1 MGNKSRQNAKKAP
14 CIIYFHEGF
23 SPYLPFAL
31 RQARIS
37 NPDARIIL
45 LGDSENRI
53 EGIPYEHHLLS
64 DFKSRHQEFLKC
76 YRHFHPGHHGDER
89 RCIERWIYL
98 SEFLKK
104 QQIEEFLFLDSDM
117 LLFSDIREILSR
129 SRGYDAAG
137 APMFWA
143 FCFFLKKNLV
153 ADFTDWIFK
162 QYRNP
167 AVIEK
172 WEAAFRRHLAGENKR
187 GGLIQDMALAKMFIE
202 EKGIRVLD
210 LAQPAKGKMVDSGRL
225 GGAFQHGRKEVD
237 ILFQQEAGGAVET
250 VLGGKTVPLAAVH
263 VAGFYK
269 NHMPGLTGWSWA
281 IFRSF
286 FRPNYR
292 KNIKQLFWY
301 GLNGFRYRRYLK
313 KNYEELQF
321 GSKEC

>member
-1 MGNKSRQNAKKAP
+1 MGNNSRQNAKKAL

-37 NPDARIIL
+37 NPDARVIL
-45 LGDSENRI
+45 LGDGQNRI
-53 EGIPYEHHLLS
+53 HGIEYEHHLLS
-64 DFKSRHQEFLKC
+64 DYEGRHREFLDC
-76 YRHFHPGHHGDER
+76 YRHFHPGHLGDER
-89 RCIERWIYL
+89 RCIERWVYL

-117 LLFSDIREILSR
+117 LLFSDVGEILSK

-143 FCFFLKKNLV
+143 FCYFLKKNLV
-153 ADFTDWIFK
+153 ADFTDWIFQ

-167 AVIEK
+167 EVIKK
-172 WEAAFRRHLAGENKR
+172 WDTAFLRHLAGEKER
-187 GGLIQDMALAKMFIE
+187 GAIIQDMALAKMFIE
-202 EKGIRVLD
+202 EKRVRVLD
-210 LAQPAKGKMVDSGRL
+210 LTQPTNSKIVDSGRL
-225 GGAFQHGRKEVD
+225 GGAFQHKRKDVD
-237 ILFQQEAGGAVET
+237 ILFQQEAGGPVGT
-250 VLGGKTVPLAAVH
+250 VIGGITLALTAVH

-301 GLNGFRYRRYLK
+301 GLNGFRYRCYLRRRRA
-313 KNYEELQF
+313 
-321 GSKEC
+321 S

>member
-1 MGNKSRQNAKKAP
+1 MGNDPQADTKAPP

-23 SPYLPFAL
+23 SPYLPFTL
-31 RQARIS
+31 QQARIS

-45 LGDSENRI
+45 LGDSQNRI
-53 EGIPYEHHLLS
+53 QEIQYEHHLLS
-64 DFKSRHQEFLKC
+64 DYESRHQDFLDC
-76 YRHFHPGHHGDER
+76 YRHFHPGHLGDER

-104 QQIEEFLFLDSDM
+104 QKIEEFLFLDSDM
-117 LLFSDIREILSR
+117 LLFCDVGEILST

-143 FCFFLKKNLV
+143 FCCFLKKNLV
-153 ADFTDWIFK
+153 ADFTDWIFQ

-167 AVIEK
+167 QVIKK
-172 WEAAFRRHLAGENKR
+172 WETAFRRHLAGEKER
-187 GGLIQDMALAKMFIE
+187 GAIIQDMALAKMFIE

-210 LAQPAKGKMVDSGRL
+210 LTQPNGGRVVDSGRL
-225 GGAFQHGRKEVD
+225 GGAFQQKRKDVD
-237 ILFQQEAGGAVET
+237 ILFQKKAGGAVET
-250 VLGGKTVPLAAVH
+250 VIGGITLTLTAVH

-292 KNIKQLFWY
+292 KNMKQLFLY
-301 GLNGFRYRRYLK
+301 GLNGFRYRRYLRRPR
-313 KNYEELQF
+313 
-321 GSKEC
+321 CA

>member
-1 MGNKSRQNAKKAP
+1 MGNEPQGDTKAPP

-23 SPYLPFAL
+23 SPYLPFTL

-64 DFKSRHQEFLKC
+64 DFKSRHQEFIEC
-76 YRHFHPGHHGDER
+76 YRHFHPGHLGDER

-117 LLFSDIREILSR
+117 LLFCDVGEILSK

-143 FCFFLKKNLV
+143 FCYFLKKNLV
-153 ADFTDWIFK
+153 ADFTDWIIQ

-167 AVIEK
+167 TVIKK
-172 WEAAFRRHLAGENKR
+172 WDAAFRRHLAGEKEQ
-187 GGLIQDMALAKMFIE
+187 GAIIQDMALAKMFIE
-202 EKGIRVLD
+202 ERGIRVSD
-210 LAQPAKGKMVDSGRL
+210 LTQSTKSKIVDSGRL
-225 GGAFQHGRKEVD
+225 GGAFQQKRKDVD
-237 ILFQQEAGGAVET
+237 ILFQQELGGAVET
-250 VLGGKTVPLAAVH
+250 VVGGKTVPLAAVH

-269 NHMPGLTGWSWA
+269 SHMPGLTGWSWA

-301 GLNGFRYRRYLK
+301 GLNGFRFRRYLRRCRT
-313 KNYEELQF
+313 
-321 GSKEC
+321 S

>member
-1 MGNKSRQNAKKAP
+1 MGNDPQGDTKAPP

-23 SPYLPFAL
+23 SPYLPFTL

-45 LGDSENRI
+45 LGDSQNRI
-53 EGIPYEHHLLS
+53 QGIQYDHHLLS
-64 DFKSRHQEFLKC
+64 DYERRHQEFLDC
-76 YRHFHPGHHGDER
+76 YRHFHPGHLGDER

-104 QQIEEFLFLDSDM
+104 QKIEEFLFLDSDM
-117 LLFSDIREILSR
+117 LLFCDVGEILST

-143 FCFFLKKNLV
+143 FCCFLKKNLI
-153 ADFTDWIFK
+153 ADFADWIFQ
-162 QYRNP
+162 QYRDP
-167 AVIEK
+167 EVIKK
-172 WEAAFRRHLAGENKR
+172 WETAFRRHLAGEKER
-187 GGLIQDMALAKMFIE
+187 GAIIQDMALAKMFIE

-210 LAQPAKGKMVDSGRL
+210 LTQPNGGRVVDSGRL
-225 GGAFQHGRKEVD
+225 GGAFQQKRKDVD
-237 ILFQQEAGGAVET
+237 ILFQKKAGGAIET
-250 VLGGKTVPLAAVH
+250 VIGGITLTLTAVH

-292 KNIKQLFWY
+292 KNMKQLFLY
-301 GLNGFRYRRYLK
+301 GLNGSRYRRYLGRSR
-313 KNYEELQF
+313 YA
-321 GSKEC
+321 

>member
-1 MGNKSRQNAKKAP
+1 MGNDAQGNAKKAL

-37 NPDARIIL
+37 NPGARIIL
-45 LGDSENRI
+45 LGDVQNRI
-53 EGIPYEHHLLS
+53 RGIEYEHHLLS
-64 DFKSRHQEFLKC
+64 DYGGRHQEFLEC
-76 YRHFHPGHHGDER
+76 YRHFHLGHFGDER
-89 RCIERWIYL
+89 RCIERWVYL

-143 FCFFLKKNLV
+143 FCFFLKKNLA

-167 AVIEK
+167 AMIKK
-172 WEAAFRRHLAGENKR
+172 WDAAFRRHLAGEKEQ
-187 GGLIQDMALAKMFIE
+187 GAIIQDMALAKMFIE
-202 EKGIRVLD
+202 ERGIRVLD
-210 LAQPAKGKMVDSGRL
+210 LTQPTGGKIVDSGRL
-225 GGAFQHGRKEVD
+225 GGAFQHKRKDID

-250 VLGGKTVPLAAVH
+250 VLGGKTVPLRV
-263 VAGFYK
+263 
-269 NHMPGLTGWSWA
+269 MS
-281 IFRSF
+281 
-286 FRPNYR
+286 
-292 KNIKQLFWY
+292 
-301 GLNGFRYRRYLK
+301 
-313 KNYEELQF
+313 
-321 GSKEC
+321 

>member
-1 MGNKSRQNAKKAP
+1 MGNDPQGSARASP

-23 SPYLPFAL
+23 SPYLPFTL
-31 RQARIS
+31 WQACKS

-45 LGDSENRI
+45 LGDSENQI
-53 EGIPYEHHLLS
+53 QGIPYEHHLLS
-64 DFKSRHQEFLKC
+64 DFKSRHQEFLES
-76 YRHFHPGHHGDER
+76 YRHFHPGHLGDER

-98 SEFLKK
+98 SEFLEK

-117 LLFSDIREILSR
+117 LLFSDIREILLTTQ
-129 SRGYDAAG
+129 GYDAAG

-153 ADFTDWIFK
+153 GNFTDWIFQ

-172 WEAAFRRHLAGENKR
+172 WRAAFRRHLAGEKEQA
-187 GGLIQDMALAKMFIE
+187 GIIQDMALAKMFIE

-210 LAQPAKGKMVDSGRL
+210 LTQPANGKIVDSGRL
-225 GGAFQHGRKEVD
+225 GGAFQHGRKDVD
-237 ILFQQEAGGAVET
+237 ILFQQEVIGGITLA
-250 VLGGKTVPLAAVH
+250 LAAVH

-269 NHMPGLTGWSWA
+269 NHIPGLTGWSWP
-281 IFRSF
+281 IVKSF

-292 KNIKQLFWY
+292 RNIKQLFLY
-301 GLNGFRYRRYLK
+301 GLNGLRYRGYLRRRRCAYSNEK
-313 KNYEELQF
+313 
-321 GSKEC
+321 

>member
-1 MGNKSRQNAKKAP
+1 MGNDPQADTKAPP

-23 SPYLPFAL
+23 SPYLPFTL
-31 RQARIS
+31 QQARIS

-45 LGDSENRI
+45 LGDIQNRI
-53 EGIPYEHHLLS
+53 QEIQYEHHLLS
-64 DFKSRHQEFLKC
+64 DYESRHQDFLDC
-76 YRHFHPGHHGDER
+76 YRHFHPGHLGDER

-104 QQIEEFLFLDSDM
+104 QKIEEFLFLDSDM
-117 LLFSDIREILSR
+117 LLFCDVGEILST

-143 FCFFLKKNLV
+143 FCCFLKKNLV
-153 ADFTDWIFK
+153 ADFTDWIFQ

-167 AVIEK
+167 QVIKK
-172 WEAAFRRHLAGENKR
+172 WETAFRRHLAGEKER
-187 GGLIQDMALAKMFIE
+187 GAIIQDMALAKMFIE

-210 LAQPAKGKMVDSGRL
+210 LTQPNGGRVVDSGRL
-225 GGAFQHGRKEVD
+225 GGAFQQKRKDVD
-237 ILFQQEAGGAVET
+237 ILFQKKAGGAVET
-250 VLGGKTVPLAAVH
+250 VIGGITLTLTAVH

-292 KNIKQLFWY
+292 KNMKQLFLY
-301 GLNGFRYRRYLK
+301 GLNGFRYRRYLRRPR
-313 KNYEELQF
+313 
-321 GSKEC
+321 CA

>member
-1 MGNKSRQNAKKAP
+1 MENESEQNTKKAP

-45 LGDSENRI
+45 LGDGQNRI
-53 EGIPYEHHLLS
+53 HGIECEHHFLA
-64 DFKSRHQEFLKC
+64 DYESRHQEFLDC
-76 YRHFHPGHHGDER
+76 YRHFHPGHLGDER
-89 RCIERWIYL
+89 RCIERWVYL

-104 QQIEEFLFLDSDM
+104 QKIEEFLFLDSDM
-117 LLFSDIREILSR
+117 LLFCDVGEIFST

-143 FCFFLKKNLV
+143 FCYFLKKNLV
-153 ADFTDWIFK
+153 ADFTDWIFQ

-167 AVIEK
+167 AVVKK
-172 WEAAFRRHLAGENKR
+172 WDAAFRRYLAGEKEQAAI
-187 GGLIQDMALAKMFIE
+187 IQDMALAKLFIE
-202 EKGIRVLD
+202 EREIRVLD
-210 LAQPAKGKMVDSGRL
+210 LTQPANSKMVDSGRL
-225 GGAFQHGRKEVD
+225 GGAFQQKRKNVD
-237 ILFQQEAGGAVET
+237 ILFQQKAGGPVGT
-250 VLGGKTVPLAAVH
+250 VIGGITLALTAVH

-269 NHMPGLTGWSWA
+269 NHMPGLTGWSWP

-301 GLNGFRYRRYLK
+301 GLNGFRYRCYLRRCRA
-313 KNYEELQF
+313 
-321 GSKEC
+321 S

>member
-1 MGNKSRQNAKKAP
+1 MGNDPQGDTKAPP

-23 SPYLPFAL
+23 SPYLPFTL

-64 DFKSRHQEFLKC
+64 DFKSRHQEFLEC

-117 LLFSDIREILSR
+117 LLFSDIREILLTTQ
-129 SRGYDAAG
+129 GYDAAG

-153 ADFTDWIFK
+153 GNFTDWIFQ

-172 WEAAFRRHLAGENKR
+172 WGLAFRRHLAGEKEQA
-187 GGLIQDMALAKMFIE
+187 GIIQDMALAKMFIE

-210 LAQPAKGKMVDSGRL
+210 LTQPANGKIVDSGRL
-225 GGAFQHGRKEVD
+225 GGAFQHGRKDVD
-237 ILFQQEAGGAVET
+237 LLFQQEAGGPVET
-250 VLGGKTVPLAAVH
+250 VIGGNTLALTAVH
-263 VAGFYK
+263 AAGFYK
-269 NHMPGLTGWSWA
+269 NHIPGLTGWSWP
-281 IFRSF
+281 IVKSF

-292 KNIKQLFWY
+292 RNIKQLFLY
-301 GLNGFRYRRYLK
+301 GLNGLRYRGYLRRRRCAYS
-313 KNYEELQF
+313 YE
-321 GSKEC
+321 K

>member
-1 MGNKSRQNAKKAP
+1 MGNDRQGDTKAPP

-23 SPYLPFAL
+23 SSYLPFTL

-45 LGDSENRI
+45 LGDSQNRI
-53 EGIPYEHHLLS
+53 QGIQYEHYLLS
-64 DFKSRHQEFLKC
+64 DYESRHQEFLDC
-76 YRHFHPGHHGDER
+76 YRHFHPGHLGDER

-153 ADFTDWIFK
+153 ADFTDWIFQ

-167 AVIEK
+167 EVIEK
-172 WEAAFRRHLAGENKR
+172 WEAAFRRHLAGEKEQA
-187 GGLIQDMALAKMFIE
+187 GIIQDMALAKMFIE

-210 LAQPAKGKMVDSGRL
+210 LTQPANGKIVDSGRL
-225 GGAFQHGRKEVD
+225 GGAFQHGRKDVD

-250 VLGGKTVPLAAVH
+250 VLDGKTVPLAAVH

-269 NHMPGLTGWSWA
+269 NHMPGLTGWSWP

-301 GLNGFRYRRYLK
+301 GLNGFRYRCYLRRCRA
-313 KNYEELQF
+313 
-321 GSKEC
+321 S

>member
-1 MGNKSRQNAKKAP
+1 MGNDPQGDTKAPP

-23 SPYLPFAL
+23 SPYLPFTL

-53 EGIPYEHHLLS
+53 EGIPHEHHLLS
-64 DFKSRHQEFLKC
+64 DFKSRHQEFLEC
-76 YRHFHPGHHGDER
+76 YRHFHPGHLGDER

-117 LLFSDIREILSR
+117 LLFCDVGEILSK

-153 ADFTDWIFK
+153 GNFTDWIFQ

-167 AVIEK
+167 EVIEK
-172 WEAAFRRHLAGENKR
+172 WEAAFRRHLAGEKEQA
-187 GGLIQDMALAKMFIE
+187 GIIQDMALAKMFIE

-210 LAQPAKGKMVDSGRL
+210 LTQPANGKIVDSGRL
-225 GGAFQHGRKEVD
+225 GGAFQQKKKYVD
-237 ILFQQEAGGAVET
+237 ILFQKEVGSTVET
-250 VLGGKTVPLAAVH
+250 VVGGEIVRLAAVH

-269 NHMPGLTGWSWA
+269 NHIPGLTGWSWP
-281 IFRSF
+281 IVKSF

-292 KNIKQLFWY
+292 RNIKQLFLY
-301 GLNGFRYRRYLK
+301 GLNGLRYRGYLRRRRCAYS
-313 KNYEELQF
+313 YE
-321 GSKEC
+321 K